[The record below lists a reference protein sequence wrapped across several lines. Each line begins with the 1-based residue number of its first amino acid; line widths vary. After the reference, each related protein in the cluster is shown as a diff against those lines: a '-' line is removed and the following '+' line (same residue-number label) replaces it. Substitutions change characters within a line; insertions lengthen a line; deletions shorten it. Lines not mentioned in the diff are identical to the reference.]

1 MGFLTRLTTLARA
14 DAHGVVDALEDK
26 TLVLRQHVREAA
38 AEVDRK
44 RCRLEALAAEDKDL
58 RSQAERIR
66 ERAAA
71 LEEDVQLALD
81 GGKEELARY
90 AIAKL
95 LPLRHGTARIEH
107 RLEQLAGER
116 TDLEQQLAEQQ
127 AELERLE
134 QRVRGYLARQG
145 EAAGGVAAFTDH
157 VVTDEDVEIELLR
170 RRQESEKGA
179 A

>member
-1 MGFLTRLTTLARA
+1 MGFLTRLTTLAKA

-26 TLVLRQHVREAA
+26 ALLLRQHVREAA

-58 RSQAERIR
+58 RSEAERIG

-71 LEEDVQLALD
+71 LDEDVQLALAGD
-81 GGKEELARY
+81 KQELARY
-90 AIAKL
+90 AVAKL
-95 LPLRHGTARIEH
+95 LPLRHGAARIER
-107 RLEQLAGER
+107 RLEELDGER
-116 TDLEQQLAEQQ
+116 RTLEAQLVEQQ

-145 EAAGGVAAFTDH
+145 EEGGAAAAFTDL
-157 VVTDEDVEIELLR
+157 VVTDEDVELELLR
-170 RRQESEKGA
+170 RRQGAEKGA

>member
-1 MGFLTRLTTLARA
+1 MGFLTRLSTLARA

-26 TLVLRQHVREAA
+26 ALMLRQHVREAA

-58 RSQAERIR
+58 RADAERLA

-71 LEEDVQLALD
+71 LDDDVRLALAGD
-81 GGKEELARY
+81 KEDLARY
-90 AIAKL
+90 AVAKL
-95 LPLRHGTARIEH
+95 LPLRHGVKRIEH
-107 RLEQLAGER
+107 RLGEIAGER
-116 TDLEQQLAEQQ
+116 GELEGQLAEQQ

-145 EAAGGVAAFTDH
+145 EDGGGAAFTDL
-157 VVTDEDVEIELLR
+157 VVTDEDVELELLR
-170 RRQESEKGA
+170 RRQEPEKGA

>member
-1 MGFLTRLTTLARA
+1 MGFLARLTTLAKA

-26 TLVLRQHVREAA
+26 ALLLRQHVREAA

-58 RSQAERIR
+58 RSEAERVG

-71 LEEDVQLALD
+71 LDEDVELALAGD
-81 GGKEELARY
+81 KEDLARY
-90 AIAKL
+90 AAAKL
-95 LPLRHGTARIEH
+95 LPLRHGAARIER
-107 RLEQLAGER
+107 RLEELAGER
-116 TDLEQQLAEQQ
+116 RELEAQLAGQQ

-145 EAAGGVAAFTDH
+145 ADGGGLAAFTDLA
-157 VVTDEDVEIELLR
+157 VTDEDVELELLR
-170 RRQESEKGA
+170 RRQGPEKGA